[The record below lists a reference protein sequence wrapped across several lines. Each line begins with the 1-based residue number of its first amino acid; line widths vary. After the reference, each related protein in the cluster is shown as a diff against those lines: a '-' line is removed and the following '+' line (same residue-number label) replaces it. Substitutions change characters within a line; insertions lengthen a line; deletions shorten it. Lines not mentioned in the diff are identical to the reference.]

1 MNYFVKNGLIV
12 RCDCSKVKI
21 FNAQLHTVVFTSA
34 IQYCCSYRFDLIIF
48 QKNNGEGNKSV
59 LVSESESESEAL
71 QAAGINLTS
80 NQKCRSSVKTL

>member
-12 RCDCSKVKI
+12 RCDFSKLKI
-21 FNAQLHTVVFTSA
+21 FNAQLHTVVFTSS
-34 IQYCCSYRFDLIIF
+34 IRYCCSYRFDLIIF

-59 LVSESESESEAL
+59 LVSESESEAL

-80 NQKCRSSVKTL
+80 NQKGRSSVKKL